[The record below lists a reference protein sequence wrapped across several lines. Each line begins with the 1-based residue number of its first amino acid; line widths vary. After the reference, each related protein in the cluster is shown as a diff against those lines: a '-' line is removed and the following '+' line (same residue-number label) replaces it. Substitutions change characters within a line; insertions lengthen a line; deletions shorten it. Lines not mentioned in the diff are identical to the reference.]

1 MTNNEELA
9 KWSLAYQLPQHIA
22 AHPSQL
28 AVVQSSIPV
37 RASLFEAYVGAV
49 FSESGLDLVSH
60 WVKLLVRR
68 VLELDDIA
76 QRTPRSELSPLPRR
90 PDSDIETDDMDE
102 RILLRLVDG
111 MSIAESDST
120 RVGGGIGSYGPGM
133 NQFRTRSIAPSSH
146 DGSLN
151 TPAST
156 TTSWLNAAN
165 VQPIPVATGRS
176 GPLKNEIRD
185 YGPGR
190 YSPNFPGHHSP
201 SQLPFAP
208 NSQYTPDTRP
218 NVSSHTHHNSG
229 QSPPLLGSN
238 GSNRSSSS
246 STVRPPER
254 TPQDSPSTRAT
265 VASPQPSSSLTS
277 PSSSNSTS
285 SGSGS
290 GQSDFSTRS
299 VAGGFLAL
307 FNQMATQKK
316 EKVEWKIS
324 SSGPPHKPR
333 FDAQVFSKCSS
344 FLTYICIDH
353 HYSHSSRLL
362 SREGS
367 SLDQKAGP
375 ADCSRGSSPK
385 SRLGVSF
392 YLTGCELQLMSHP
405 PVLLAADPRANFG
418 LRPVPTCFGRVR
430 TSVLGSIKEAGY

>member
-49 FSESGLDLVSH
+49 YSESGMDLVSH

-68 VLELDDIA
+68 VLELDDNA
-76 QRTPRSELSPLPRR
+76 QRTPRSELSPLSRNA
-90 PDSDIETDDMDE
+90 DSDIGTDDMNE
-102 RILLRLVDG
+102 RILVRLEA
-111 MSIAESDST
+111 MSIAESNST
-120 RVGGGIGSYGPGM
+120 RVGGGTGGYGSSR
-133 NQFRTRSIAPSSH
+133 NQFSNRSDIASSH
-146 DGSLN
+146 GDSLN
-151 TPAST
+151 TPYSA
-156 TTSWLNAAN
+156 TSSFFHAADE
-165 VQPIPVATGRS
+165 QPIPVATGKPS
-176 GPLKNEIRD
+176 PLKNEIRD

-190 YSPNFPGHHSP
+190 YSPNVPGHHSP

-208 NSQYTPDTRP
+208 NSQYTPPDTRL
-218 NVSSHTHHNSG
+218 NVPSYTHHSSG

-265 VASPQPSSSLTS
+265 VASPQPSPSLTS

-344 FLTYICIDH
+344 FFDLH
-353 HYSHSSRLL
+353 MH
-362 SREGS
+362 
-367 SLDQKAGP
+367 
-375 ADCSRGSSPK
+375 
-385 SRLGVSF
+385 
-392 YLTGCELQLMSHP
+392 
-405 PVLLAADPRANFG
+405 
-418 LRPVPTCFGRVR
+418 
-430 TSVLGSIKEAGY
+430 